1 MVRKGGIPRDTMIL
15 DRERSRNAVNTAIQI
30 TEQQNSKLINKP
42 NLKEAMTYWCNH
54 IRAIVLKGQLSPHNL
69 RYAFTQK
76 AIAYYQSHG
85 YSKKETFAQ
94 ASMDLGHGD
103 GRGRYIEQVYGCNEN
118 E

>member
-1 MVRKGGIPRDTMIL
+1 MIL

-30 TEQQNSKLINKP
+30 AEQQNSKLINKP

-54 IRAIVLKGQLSPHNL
+54 IRAIVLKGQLSPHSL

-103 GRGRYIEQVYGCNEN
+103 GRGEVY
-118 E
+118 